1 MSSFIEN
8 LLNGNGNWG
17 FAVVGGVVI
26 LLAVGFYSQ
35 GSNPKFPLPPGPKGT
50 PIIGNL
56 RQVPAERSDVQFAK
70 WAKEYSEF
78 VRDLALVAKRIFSDI
93 EIESDVIYVNLL
105 GQPVIVLNSVAAAV
119 DLLDKKGANYSDRPP
134 FVLLEAY

>member
-17 FAVVGGVVI
+17 FAVLGGVVI

-35 GSNPKFPLPPGPKGT
+35 GSKPKFPLPPGPKGT

-70 WAKEYSEF
+70 WAKYYSEF
-78 VRDLALVAKRIFSDI
+78 V
-93 EIESDVIYVNLL
+93 
-105 GQPVIVLNSVAAAV
+105 
-119 DLLDKKGANYSDRPP
+119 
-134 FVLLEAY
+134 